1 MNKKTII
8 YFVFALTLS
17 LIGNLMHYTCC
28 VHPRVNFFELSNFIA
43 HSFIYGS
50 LFLVLEIV
58 KNKVII
64 KTIKKSDKEILS
76 TAKSYCEGI
85 SEKQLKFMI
94 IATKLF
100 CRISDKR
107 FIIVTNALISLLF
120 GFLIYLFSGNW
131 SMLYVSVVVSFFL
144 TKYWVMSNWG
154 SEMDEK
160 KRELKIELM
169 VFEESKKANL
179 SNKKDL

>member
-1 MNKKTII
+1 MTFSLVCFGTKGVSPLII
-8 YFVFALTLS
+8 LYWVGLKNNLVPSSSSASIVFVL
-17 LIGNLMHYTCC
+17 
-28 VHPRVNFFELSNFIA
+28 
-43 HSFIYGS
+43 
-50 LFLVLEIV
+50 
-58 KNKVII
+58 
-64 KTIKKSDKEILS
+64 
-76 TAKSYCEGI
+76 
-85 SEKQLKFMI
+85 
-94 IATKLF
+94 
-100 CRISDKR
+100 SDKR